1 MMSSILVTGGAGFIG
16 SILCERL
23 IKLGYRVVN
32 YDNFN
37 DFYSPIIKKSNISKI
52 KRDTNCICIEGDIR
66 DSFLLE
72 TTFKL
77 FEIDKVIHLAAMAG
91 VRKSIESPLEYID
104 VDISGTVNLLELSKK
119 YNIKKFIFA
128 SSSSVYG
135 KNTLPFREDS
145 NINLQISPY
154 AVAKYS
160 GELYCKTYNELY
172 KIPIICLRLFT
183 VYGPRQRPEM
193 AIHYF
198 TKLIDE
204 GKEIPIYGDG
214 KSSRD
219 YTYIDDVVDGIISS
233 IDIECSFEI
242 INLGNSYPVTLNKII
257 NLIEEKLD
265 KPALKRYLKS
275 QLGDVEHTLADIS
288 KAKIMLGYEPKITI
302 DEGLDKFISWYK
314 NK

>member
-1 MMSSILVTGGAGFIG
+1 MSSILVTGGAGFIG
-16 SILCERL
+16 STLCERL
-23 IKLGYRVVN
+23 IKLGHKVVN

-37 DFYSPIIKKSNISKI
+37 DFYSPSIKKNNISKI
-52 KRDTNCICIEGDIR
+52 KRDQNYVCIEGDIR

-77 FEIDKVIHLAAMAG
+77 FEIDKIIHLAAMAG

-104 VDISGTVNLLELSKK
+104 VDIGGTVNLLELSKK

-135 KNTLPFREDS
+135 KNPIPFRENDY
-145 NINLQISPY
+145 IDLQISPY
-154 AVAKYS
+154 AAAKHS

-172 KIPIICLRLFT
+172 KIPIICLRFFT

-193 AIHYF
+193 AIHSF
-198 TKLIDE
+198 TRLIDE

-219 YTYIDDVVDGIISS
+219 YTYIDDAVDGILSAL
-233 IDIECSFEI
+233 DTVCSFEI
-242 INLGNSYPVTLNKII
+242 INIGNSCPIAINKII

-265 KPALKRYLKS
+265 KPALKRYIKP
-275 QLGDVEHTLADIS
+275 QPGDVFHTLADIS
-288 KAKIMLGYEPKITI
+288 KAQALLGYEPKTSI